1 MAKEVFSSST
11 KLNLTSLD
19 IYHKDLR
26 FKLNKTFGDL
36 ILEQLN
42 KISSSYS
49 RNLHFYYKI
58 LNSIEYKLQEYLKF
72 HLKRH

>member
-26 FKLNKTFGDL
+26 FKLNKTFGDM

-42 KISSSYS
+42 KILYS
-49 RNLHFYYKI
+49 NSGKLHFGNKI
-58 LNSIEYKLQEYLKF
+58 FNSNE
-72 HLKRH
+72 